1 MLLQIFFDA
10 IITNPPYSLKDRFLE
25 RCYSFGKF
33 FALLMPLT
41 ALEGKKRNT
50 LYRKYGINLLVFD
63 RRVEFLQETKRRVW
77 FESRLFFKELSRTS
91 PVLT

>member
-1 MLLQIFFDA
+1 
-10 IITNPPYSLKDRFLE
+10 
-25 RCYSFGKF
+25 
-33 FALLMPLT
+33 MPLT

-77 FESRLFFKELSRTS
+77 FATAWFFWVPEQKESRLFFKELSRTS